1 MLKNQNACLL
11 SNLNKNKTYI
21 YIRLIYIYQT
31 EKTRKFKYQLQLQG
45 LTFYII
51 LKALNNVSSTTNFT
65 DFY

>member
-11 SNLNKNKTYI
+11 SNLNKNKTC
-21 YIRLIYIYQT
+21 IYIYQT

-45 LTFYII
+45 LKFYII
-51 LKALNNVSSTTNFT
+51 LKALNHVSSTTNFT